1 MVVESVTEGE
11 IDSVGM
17 RRVGVGEELSAVE
30 TVSED
35 ESGVEVAGVTVSEV
49 VVVPIVKVS
58 ESGLLVCS
66 ADVVASDGE
75 ESSVKEL
82 VIGRKRTVAA
92 SDAGSGTTPTNCASG
107 RTIASLG
114 EEVEVGGVNDSLTLE
129 TSVVVNT
136 SVMVSVSVCEK
147 TTICVSVTKTSRDC
161 ICRFCRVTLSSE
173 EQSLS

>member
-35 ESGVEVAGVTVSEV
+35 ESGVEVAGVTESKV
-49 VVVPIVKVS
+49 VVMPILEVLVL
-58 ESGLLVCS
+58 GLLVCS
-66 ADVVASDGE
+66 ADVVASVGE

-107 RTIASLG
+107 RTIASVG
-114 EEVEVGGVNDSLTLE
+114 VEVEVGGVDSLTLE

-136 SVMVSVSVCEK
+136 SVMVSVSVCEN

-173 EQSLS
+173 EQTLS